1 VDREAARVTIDWSL
15 RYQTWPFSKG
25 YETSDDSLPCDR
37 QLDFP
42 FSEYK
47 SDATDS
53 ATLVQM
59 PDSGFAV
66 CLSRAGMADLSK
78 GALVRD
84 GHMHAAH
91 PGRAGAEHG
100 EMH

>member
-1 VDREAARVTIDWSL
+1 MDREAARVTIDWSL

-25 YETSDDSLPCDR
+25 YETSDDNLPCDR

-42 FSEYK
+42 ISEYS

-53 ATLVQM
+53 ATLVQK
-59 PDSGFAV
+59 PESGFAV

-78 GALVRD
+78 LKALQVVD
-84 GHMHAAH
+84 EDEHMHGDH
-91 PGRAGAEHG
+91 PGRA
-100 EMH
+100 